1 MAGLRL
7 AHTVRAVVLGSVA
20 ALGGG
25 VGVGV
30 EKEQTQ
36 SRWGERQRQ
45 RHRDHLGLRSLLEK
59 LEDHEWGRS
68 REKP

>member
-1 MAGLRL
+1 M
-7 AHTVRAVVLGSVA
+7 A

-25 VGVGV
+25 GAGVGV

>member
-25 VGVGV
+25 AGGGV

-36 SRWGERQRQ
+36 SRWVERQRQ